1 MERDGE
7 KEGIGGEITQA
18 PSLHLLVNFGYVLQS
33 YIIRLHHTVY
43 LQPSSFLS
51 LPLPSSTIH
60 NKYQHLR
67 AA

>member
-7 KEGIGGEITQA
+7 KEGIGGEDHSGTITPFA
-18 PSLHLLVNFGYVLQS
+18 RKFRILQP

-51 LPLPSSTIH
+51 LPLPSSAIH
-60 NKYQHLR
+60 NKSQHLR